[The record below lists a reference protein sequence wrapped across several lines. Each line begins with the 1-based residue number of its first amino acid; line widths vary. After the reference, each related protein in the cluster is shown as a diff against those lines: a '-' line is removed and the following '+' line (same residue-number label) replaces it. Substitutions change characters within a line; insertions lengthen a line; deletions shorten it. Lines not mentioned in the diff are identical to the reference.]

1 MLEINANL
9 LPELSKTLVS
19 LKLYP
24 YFDIAHYIM
33 MTMSV
38 REDLGSGAVVFS
50 RKHPLSCWL
59 SSMMMCFAGF
69 ILSNFLLGEPI
80 VTVFMRHSDVLL
92 ATAVWYIVFYSPF
105 DIAYKTVKFFPIKL
119 MLLILKEIHRTNK
132 VYSAVGHAM
141 QLYPNSYLIIAIIGV
156 AKGTLF
162 IFKYFRNYCYPFGLN
177 KLLSGAGSG
186 IIRTFEQ
193 LVRGS
198 WSPLTNEFL
207 RPSLATKS
215 CIVASVI
222 FILEKMNMIP
232 LPHEAVYTVVVSFF
246 IHFKLSSFVLG
257 IHDPFLPFENLFCAI
272 FMGGIWDALNRAVTT
287 SRERRAG
294 MQSTS
299 EQQQN
304 ATLNREAKKEQ

>member
-50 RKHPLSCWL
+50 RKHPLSCWF

-119 MLLILKEIHRTNK
+119 ILLILKEIHRTNK

-141 QLYPNSYLIIAIIGV
+141 QLYPNSYLIMAIIGV
-156 AKGTLF
+156 AK
-162 IFKYFRNYCYPFGLN
+162 
-177 KLLSGAGSG
+177 GAGSG

>member
-9 LPELSKTLVS
+9 LPELSKKLIN

-50 RKHPLSCWL
+50 RKHPLSCWF
-59 SSMMMCFAGF
+59 SSMLMCFAGF

-80 VTVFMRHSDVLL
+80 VTAFMRHSDVLL

-119 MLLILKEIHRTNK
+119 ILLISKEIHRTSK
-132 VYSAVGHAM
+132 VYSAVVHAM
-141 QLYPNSYLIIAIIGV
+141 QLYPNSYLIMAILGV
-156 AKGTLF
+156 AK
-162 IFKYFRNYCYPFGLN
+162 
-177 KLLSGAGSG
+177 GAGSG

-207 RPSLATKS
+207 RPSLTTKS

-222 FILEKMNMIP
+222 FILEKMNVIP

-294 MQSTS
+294 LQSTS
-299 EQQQN
+299 DQQQN
-304 ATLNREAKKEQ
+304 TTLNREVKKEQ

>member
-50 RKHPLSCWL
+50 RKHPLSCWF

-105 DIAYKTVKFFPIKL
+105 DIAYKTVK
-119 MLLILKEIHRTNK
+119 
-132 VYSAVGHAM
+132 
-141 QLYPNSYLIIAIIGV
+141 NSSDKQSVFRCWACNATLSEFLFNYGNNWRC
-156 AKGTLF
+156 KG
-162 IFKYFRNYCYPFGLN
+162 NYCYPFGLN

>member
-9 LPELSKTLVS
+9 LPELSKKLIS

-50 RKHPLSCWL
+50 RKHPLSCWF
-59 SSMMMCFAGF
+59 SSMLMCFAGF

-92 ATAVWYIVFYSPF
+92 ATTVWYIVFYSPF
-105 DIAYKTVKFFPIKL
+105 DIAYKTVKFYPIKL
-119 MLLILKEIHRTNK
+119 ILLISKEIHRTNK
-132 VYSAVGHAM
+132 VYSAVVHAM
-141 QLYPNSYLIIAIIGV
+141 QLYPNSYLIMAILGV
-156 AKGTLF
+156 AK
-162 IFKYFRNYCYPFGLN
+162 
-177 KLLSGAGSG
+177 GAGSG

-294 MQSTS
+294 LQSS
-299 EQQQN
+299 SDQQQN
-304 ATLNREAKKEQ
+304 TTLNREVKKEHDQNLDFPSLSNKYKM

>member
-9 LPELSKTLVS
+9 LPELSKKLIS

-50 RKHPLSCWL
+50 RKHPLSCWF
-59 SSMMMCFAGF
+59 SSMLMCFAGF

-92 ATAVWYIVFYSPF
+92 ATTVWYIVFYSPF
-105 DIAYKTVKFFPIKL
+105 DIAYKTVKFYPIKL
-119 MLLILKEIHRTNK
+119 ILLISKEIHRTNK
-132 VYSAVGHAM
+132 VYSAVVHAM
-141 QLYPNSYLIIAIIGV
+141 QLYPNSYLIMAILGV
-156 AKGTLF
+156 AK
-162 IFKYFRNYCYPFGLN
+162 
-177 KLLSGAGSG
+177 GAGSG

-294 MQSTS
+294 LQSS
-299 EQQQN
+299 SDQQQN
-304 ATLNREAKKEQ
+304 TTLNREVKKEQ

>member
-38 REDLGSGAVVFS
+38 REDLG
-50 RKHPLSCWL
+50 
-59 SSMMMCFAGF
+59 
-69 ILSNFLLGEPI
+69 
-80 VTVFMRHSDVLL
+80 
-92 ATAVWYIVFYSPF
+92 
-105 DIAYKTVKFFPIKL
+105 
-119 MLLILKEIHRTNK
+119 
-132 VYSAVGHAM
+132 
-141 QLYPNSYLIIAIIGV
+141 
-156 AKGTLF
+156 
-162 IFKYFRNYCYPFGLN
+162 
-177 KLLSGAGSG
+177 SGAGSG

>member
-156 AKGTLF
+156 AKG
-162 IFKYFRNYCYPFGLN
+162 
-177 KLLSGAGSG
+177 AGSG

>member
-50 RKHPLSCWL
+50 RKHPLSCWF

-119 MLLILKEIHRTNK
+119 ILLILKEIHRTNK
-132 VYSAVGHAM
+132 VYSAVGHAV
-141 QLYPNSYLIIAIIGV
+141 QLYPNSYLIMAIIGV
-156 AKGTLF
+156 AK
-162 IFKYFRNYCYPFGLN
+162 
-177 KLLSGAGSG
+177 GAGSG

>member
-119 MLLILKEIHRTNK
+119 MLLILKKIHRTNK

-156 AKGTLF
+156 AK
-162 IFKYFRNYCYPFGLN
+162 
-177 KLLSGAGSG
+177 GAGSG